1 MLYDVARSESHRHRI
16 IEHDAVEGLA
26 AQRSHERGIEQKRR
40 RDGRGALVARIH
52 GCGRQQAAEQASGG
66 LPGRAAGSL
75 RPLHPCMQRCAC
87 AGAATVSC
95 VDHTQQRRRG
105 PDGRNSDQLRA
116 RCERAQLL
124 RCRQLHSPRS
134 AGVDTRGPYSYPA
147 SSRGQRTACSLPT
160 RRRPGTG
167 TTPARPARARRR
179 ECLTCTTGPLPSAAP
194 WVPVPWV
201 IGPTVAAA
209 WRARER
215 QGPRAAVRHTC
226 SGRSRSLRESARC
239 RTPGSA
245 GGAQA
250 SGQTRIDQVMR
261 AGFGVDHATNVR
273 CRAVTCIEHDGRIV
287 RRAAQH
293 GAAVRR
299 CRTGVR
305 PDHRSGRR
313 TSIRPSASTLAVR
326 CTIWVVA
333 GGAVH
338 PSSSCNH
345 SCRK

>member
-1 MLYDVARSESHRHRI
+1 MQ
-16 IEHDAVEGLA
+16 
-26 AQRSHERGIEQKRR
+26 QRS
-40 RDGRGALVARIH
+40 
-52 GCGRQQAAEQASGG
+52 
-66 LPGRAAGSL
+66 
-75 RPLHPCMQRCAC
+75 C

-105 PDGRNSDQLRA
+105 PDGRNWA
-116 RCERAQLL
+116 RCEQAQLL

-179 ECLTCTTGPLPSAAP
+179 ECPTCTTGPLPSAAP

-226 SGRSRSLRESARC
+226 SGRSRALRESARC

-245 GGAQA
+245 GIRTDAYRPGNASRLRRRPRDQRPLPRCHLHRTRRSYRPSCCAARRCGSPLPHWRQA
-250 SGQTRIDQVMR
+250 RSP
-261 AGFGVDHATNVR
+261 VR
-273 CRAVTCIEHDGRIV
+273 PPHLN
-287 RRAAQH
+287 Q
-293 GAAVRR
+293 AVRFDLG
-299 CRTGVR
+299 CAVH
-305 PDHRSGRR
+305 DLGRR
-313 TSIRPSASTLAVR
+313 ER
-326 CTIWVVA
+326 CCPPV
-333 GGAVH
+333 
-338 PSSSCNH
+338 
-345 SCRK
+345 